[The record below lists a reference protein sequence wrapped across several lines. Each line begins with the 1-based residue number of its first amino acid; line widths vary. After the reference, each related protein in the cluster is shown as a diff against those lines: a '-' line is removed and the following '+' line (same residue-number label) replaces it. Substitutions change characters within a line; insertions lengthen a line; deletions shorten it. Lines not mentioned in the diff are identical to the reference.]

1 MIRGTLLHAV
11 FLRDNAEPVREVRD
25 RRKESDKRLK
35 HVQISASILS
45 ADVADLAAVA
55 ADLRQAGVDML
66 HFDVMDGQ
74 FVPNITFGMPVLA
87 ALDRHSD
94 LFMDV
99 HLMIEDP
106 EKYAVQ
112 FVEAGADLVTFH
124 VESRSDIAKTI
135 RLIHEA
141 GAKAGIVLKPD
152 TPWETA
158 IPYLDS
164 VEVVLVMTVEPAFG
178 GQSFMREMMKK
189 VEALCSYA
197 EAHHLTYQIEVDGG
211 INGETSQ
218 EAIRAGAE
226 LLVIGSYLFRQEDK
240 RAAMTA
246 IREQADTI
254 AHV

>member
-1 MIRGTLLHAV
+1 MMIRGTLLHAV
-11 FLRDNAEPVREVRD
+11 FLRDNAESVREVRD

-99 HLMIEDP
+99 HLMIEEP

-135 RLIHEA
+135 HLIHEA

-164 VEVVLVMTVEPAFG
+164 VEVVLVMTVEPGFG
-178 GQSFMREMMKK
+178 GQKLIPECLDK
-189 VEALCSYA
+189 VMVIRKMITDRGLATDL
-197 EAHHLTYQIEVDGG
+197 EVDGG
-211 INGETSQ
+211 IHLDNVALALEKG
-218 EAIRAGAE
+218 ANVIVAGSA
-226 LLVIGSYLFRQEDK
+226 VFKDDI
-240 RAAMTA
+240 AANAKAFLAKM
-246 IREQADTI
+246 Q
-254 AHV
+254 

>member
-1 MIRGTLLHAV
+1 MRS
-11 FLRDNAEPVREVRD
+11 LRLAP
-25 RRKESDKRLK
+25 
-35 HVQISASILS
+35 SIL
-45 ADVADLAAVA
+45 A
-55 ADLRQAGVDML
+55 ADFANLGSAVKQATEAGADYIHVDI
-66 HFDVMDGQ
+66 MDGV
-74 FVPNITFGMPVLA
+74 FVPSISMGFPIIA
-87 ALDRHSD
+87 AIKPYTDR
-94 LFMDV
+94 FMDV

-164 VEVVLVMTVEPAFG
+164 VEVVLVMTVEPGFG

-226 LLVIGSYLFRQEDK
+226 LLVIGSYLFRQADK

>member
-1 MIRGTLLHAV
+1 M
-11 FLRDNAEPVREVRD
+11 
-25 RRKESDKRLK
+25 K

-164 VEVVLVMTVEPAFG
+164 VEVVLVMTA
-178 GQSFMREMMKK
+178 
-189 VEALCSYA
+189 
-197 EAHHLTYQIEVDGG
+197 
-211 INGETSQ
+211 
-218 EAIRAGAE
+218 
-226 LLVIGSYLFRQEDK
+226 
-240 RAAMTA
+240 
-246 IREQADTI
+246 
-254 AHV
+254 